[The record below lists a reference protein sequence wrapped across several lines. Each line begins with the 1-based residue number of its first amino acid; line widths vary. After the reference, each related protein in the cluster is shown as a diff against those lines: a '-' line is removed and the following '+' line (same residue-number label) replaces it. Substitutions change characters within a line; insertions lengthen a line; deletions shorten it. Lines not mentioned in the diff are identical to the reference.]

1 MTLRHF
7 RSTFRAAAH
16 QNVFVHIDSRDLPA
30 EYVYDSIREI
40 AASPGLRLVGLCCAL
55 PPRASAADVRSA
67 VHESVLLME
76 RFHVDCDI
84 VLTQLVLEE
93 SEEDLGVRSIPLQ
106 HRHDLLEMV
115 DDALES
121 VCERT
126 RFPRPTLTLMADV
139 HSRVGS
145 GAGVR

>member
-7 RSTFRAAAH
+7 RSNFRAAAL
-16 QNVFVHIDSRDLPA
+16 QNVFAHIDSRELA
-30 EYVYDSIREI
+30 TEYAYVSIREI

-76 RFHVDCDI
+76 RFHTDCDI

-93 SEEDLGVRSIPLQ
+93 SEADLGVRSVPLQ

-121 VCERT
+121 DCERT
-126 RFPRPTLTLMADV
+126 RFPRPSLTLMADV
-139 HSRVGS
+139 HSRVES
-145 GAGVR
+145 RAGAR

>member
-7 RSTFRAAAH
+7 RSSFRATAL
-16 QNVFVHIDSRDLPA
+16 QNVFAHIDSRDVSS
-30 EYVYDSIREI
+30 EYAYESIRAI

-76 RFHVDCDI
+76 RFYTDCDI

-93 SEEDLGVRSIPLQ
+93 ADDDLGARSVPLQ
-106 HRHDLLEMV
+106 HRHDLLELV

-121 VCERT
+121 DCEQT
-126 RFPRPTLTLMADV
+126 RFPRPGLTLMADV
-139 HSRVGS
+139 HSRVES
-145 GAGVR
+145 GVEVR

>member
-1 MTLRHF
+1 M
-7 RSTFRAAAH
+7 
-16 QNVFVHIDSRDLPA
+16 
-30 EYVYDSIREI
+30 YDSIREI
-40 AASPGLRLVGLCCAL
+40 AASPGLRLVGLRCAL

-93 SEEDLGVRSIPLQ
+93 SEEDLGVRSVPLQ

-121 VCERT
+121 DCERT

-139 HSRVGS
+139 YSRVGS
-145 GAGVR
+145 GAGSAEFRSSIVIARTDRRGRRMSSILVDTAQGYA